1 MNGKMKYLVT
11 GMLSLVVGAA
21 AIGYLVVRK
30 ENSLQPVRVSAGNV
44 VDIQPAEQQPDRAAP
59 ADEDND
65 ELEKK
70 GTPAIFD
77 KDSAMLA
84 VFGEYNPEK
93 QATLIPKRLTDQWD
107 MTQAEELATPLMLTT
122 YAEGGQRKG
131 VLVVQRQMILD
142 GEVVDSHSQP
152 ATISV
157 YIFHQQG
164 RRWYYEK
171 GNKQVVDVGSY
182 GQAPEG
188 RFIKLGDDNYGI
200 LFHGGY
206 ANMGYI
212 TEFALIV
219 GLSDASIKELGS
231 FDMGEENS
239 GTCDDQEEAS
249 ETSDLPECWSYRGEL
264 SFLREAGEE
273 DYIVQVSYQGTG
285 NQDGQEGVVDV
296 SREEYYLKRGDS
308 YTRIDAKRAANG
320 QPVAESELE
329 VAELEGEAG
338 YAEIASPEETSAT
351 NAVSTTAGPQDT
363 SGGSGPS
370 FDCAQATSRL
380 QQTICKPG
388 NSALQAVER
397 QLTADY
403 DKLLTTLP
411 AAQAQWLR
419 ESQRNWLE
427 GDAGCAEADYRYGDW
442 AKDCLL
448 DRYRS
453 RLNELTLGVIINPIR
468 PNQLP
473 YRVVLPN
480 GREGLFELRPA
491 ADEGQ
496 GGEEL
501 WFTSGTE
508 AQPVAAS
515 EAGAKPGD
523 NTLSL
528 IGLKGGRLLLEMRGA
543 EAASYHALDDNNR
556 FVLQGQKSTTA
567 AQGDYWIEFSRQWVA
582 GDQGPR
588 LQVDEHYQL
597 YLHPNNL
604 QRFYQFRFDGRPWEE
619 QLPEPHFWLDKPDA
633 AARYTALY
641 REIVATKKPLS
652 AAPDDCY
659 ERGID
664 WTLASASL
672 AHWLDVVLEAQAR
685 GVAYEHAPA
694 IIAKVLAGSEPPTF
708 GEGEREMFRAL
719 DYLRRKLE
727 AQQDWQER
735 LVAASEEMTSAA
747 EGDEA
752 EEVAEEGAEGLPYLE
767 IGCLNEEASS
777 FDYAIGREYWFNT
790 FWLRRHADGTYAVA
804 KQVVDYALH
813 AKPAAV
819 GKAR

>member
-1 MNGKMKYLVT
+1 MNRKIKYLVT
-11 GMLSLVVGAA
+11 GILSLVVGAA
-21 AIGYLVVRK
+21 AIGYVVVRK
-30 ENSLQPVRVSAGNV
+30 ENSRQPASVSAGKEL
-44 VDIQPAEQQPDRAAP
+44 DTEPAEQQPDSVAP
-59 ADEDND
+59 ADEDNG

-84 VFGEYNPEK
+84 VFGEYNPAK
-93 QATLIPKRLTDQWD
+93 QGTLIPKRLTDQWD
-107 MTQAEELATPLMLTT
+107 LAQAEELATPLMLTT

-142 GEVVDSHSQP
+142 GEVVDAHSQP
-152 ATISV
+152 VTISV
-157 YIFHQQG
+157 YIFKQKG

-171 GNKQVVDVGSY
+171 GNQQVVEVGSY

-200 LFHGGY
+200 LFYGGY
-206 ANMGYI
+206 ANMGYV

-231 FDMGEENS
+231 FDTGEENS
-239 GTCDDQEEAS
+239 GTCDDEAAAS

-264 SFLREAGEE
+264 SFLRETGEE
-273 DYIVQVSYQGTG
+273 DYIVQLSYQGTG
-285 NQDGQEGVVDV
+285 RQDGQEGVVDV
-296 SREEYYLKRGDS
+296 SREEYFLKQGDS

-329 VAELEGEAG
+329 VTELEEAAG
-338 YAEIASPEETSAT
+338 AAEIASPEQTSAPA
-351 NAVSTTAGPQDT
+351 NAVTTTAGPREA
-363 SGGSGPS
+363 SGGPGPS
-370 FDCAQATSRL
+370 FACAQATSRL
-380 QQTICKPG
+380 QQTICKPEH
-388 NSALQAVER
+388 SALQAVER
-397 QLTADY
+397 QLAAHY

-411 AAQAQWLR
+411 ATQAQWLR
-419 ESQRNWLE
+419 ESQRNWLDGE
-427 GDAGCAEADYRYGDW
+427 AGCADDYRYGDW
-442 AKDCLL
+442 ATDCLL
-448 DRYRS
+448 DSYRS
-453 RLNELTLGVIINPIR
+453 RLHELTLGVIINPLR
-468 PNQLP
+468 PHQLP

-501 WFTSGTE
+501 WYVSGTE
-508 AQPVAAS
+508 AQRVAAS

-523 NTLSL
+523 KTISL
-528 IGLKGGRLLLEMRGA
+528 IGLKGDRLLLEMRGA

-556 FVLQGQKSTTA
+556 FVLQGQKATTA

-582 GDQGPR
+582 GDNGPR
-588 LQVDEHYQL
+588 LQVDEHYQF

-604 QRFYQFRFDGRPWEE
+604 QRFYQFRFDGQPWEE
-619 QLPEPHFWLDKPDA
+619 QLPEPHYWLDKPDV

-641 REIVATKKPLS
+641 REIIAAKQPLS

-694 IIAKVLAGSEPPTF
+694 IIAKVLAGSERPML

-735 LVAASEEMTSAA
+735 LAAASEA
-747 EGDEA
+747 EEREA
-752 EEVAEEGAEGLPYLE
+752 EEEAEEGAEEEVGLPYLE
-767 IGCLNEEASS
+767 IGCLAEEHSS

-790 FWLRRHADGTYAVA
+790 FWWRRHADGTYAVA

-813 AKPAAV
+813 AKPAV
-819 GKAR
+819 GGKAR